1 MMVMKITYDDDDDEE
16 DYDKDRDQ
24 QDSHYLSIYHSIY
37 L

>member
-1 MMVMKITYDDDDDEE
+1 MIIAYYGGDDDDEE

>member
-1 MMVMKITYDDDDDEE
+1 MVMMMIAYDDYDDD